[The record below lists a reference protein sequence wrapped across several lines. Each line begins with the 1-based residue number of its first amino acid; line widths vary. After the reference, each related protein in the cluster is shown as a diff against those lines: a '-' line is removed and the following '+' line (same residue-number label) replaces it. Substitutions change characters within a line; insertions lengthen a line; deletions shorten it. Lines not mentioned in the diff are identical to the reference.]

1 MSKVE
6 DTPKPSLDE
15 MFLQRQIQHLLQ
27 ENKVLQIRTQGVQ
40 VLGKVLQ
47 ESQENNARL
56 EKEVEQLKLQLNQNG
71 IDSSQV
77 DFSVCTVSAVIDDE
91 CQQGSAA
98 STLPNT
104 SSNTSVINSNSGI
117 HDHIHV
123 TTASG
128 PQSFSA
134 GSPSLLIR
142 ENNVKETQAEFQLIG
157 CEFDQLIKHIRCLR
171 ENFEK
176 LPASNRDTE
185 TEGKLIVLWTKLTD
199 YARQAKTRETLSSA
213 LVSEEEKIR
222 AKLAEMEEEQAS
234 HEVFV
239 QQLKEILEE
248 SREEIGEIQTEVNTY
263 QEAAI
268 VKREKEARVA
278 HEQPKMIHSGQT
290 TRFSPSQKGHGMGT
304 SLQNT
309 VQSGE
314 SYNQLQR
321 QLVELQK
328 QLLIVK
334 AEKDEAIKLK
344 EEVLDVNHK
353 WDAQYK
359 MLVAAN
365 GKEIT
370 DLKAQ
375 IKALSLTHSSGGSEE
390 DSGEKKALEQ
400 RCRWLENELRQKQL
414 EIHKMQRALSYKPG
428 DMAHPPTGVGATG
441 RPLHGPLSSSS
452 DTHTPQEIPEE
463 VIDQIEVLKQ
473 QLRVYADDFASERE
487 DRERNQTEKEKL
499 REELNVVKEQVQT
512 LEQQAQIYQEDFKRE
527 KREKEV
533 LQEQLRSYR
542 DEGGLLYKTPVSQ
555 RVRLLPEQEARMQA
569 IREVHDRERD
579 RHLIGRKDAHMYGQ
593 QPEGAYATARR
604 AVTQPIK
611 QSSASSM
618 YRGGEVQ
625 PDTAEDVID
634 TPVSFGNDTTTSNND
649 VTSENE
655 KVQVEECP
663 RCLRKFNDETND
675 TILKHIERCIS

>member
-6 DTPKPSLDE
+6 ETPKPSLDE

-77 DFSVCTVSAVIDDE
+77 DFSVCTVSTVIDDE

-142 ENNVKETQAEFQLIG
+142 ENTVKETQAEFQLIG
-157 CEFDQLIKHIRCLR
+157 CEFDQLIKHIRSLR

-185 TEGKLIVLWTKLTD
+185 TQGKLIVLLTKLSD

-278 HEQPKMIHSGQT
+278 HEQPKMFHSGQT

-321 QLVELQK
+321 QVAELQK

-414 EIHKMQRALSYKPG
+414 EIHEMQHALSYKPG

-441 RPLHGPLSSSS
+441 
-452 DTHTPQEIPEE
+452 
-463 VIDQIEVLKQ
+463 
-473 QLRVYADDFASERE
+473 
-487 DRERNQTEKEKL
+487 DRKS
-499 REELNVVKEQVQT
+499 VV
-512 LEQQAQIYQEDFKRE
+512 
-527 KREKEV
+527 
-533 LQEQLRSYR
+533 
-542 DEGGLLYKTPVSQ
+542 
-555 RVRLLPEQEARMQA
+555 
-569 IREVHDRERD
+569 
-579 RHLIGRKDAHMYGQ
+579 
-593 QPEGAYATARR
+593 
-604 AVTQPIK
+604 
-611 QSSASSM
+611 
-618 YRGGEVQ
+618 
-625 PDTAEDVID
+625 
-634 TPVSFGNDTTTSNND
+634 
-649 VTSENE
+649 
-655 KVQVEECP
+655 
-663 RCLRKFNDETND
+663 
-675 TILKHIERCIS
+675 

>member
-321 QLVELQK
+321 QLAELQK

-542 DEGGLLYKTPVSQ
+542 DEGGLLYKNPVSQ